1 MTIETIQA
9 LEQQLLDAMFA
20 RDVPT
25 LDALIADELVFITH
39 TGVLANKLT
48 DLDAHRSGLLKLTEL
63 AARDEQIKMYGTTA
77 VVTLRLELA
86 GTFDDVA
93 FSGDFRYTRV
103 WAQPAGRW
111 QVVSA
116 HVSQVFA

>member
-20 RDVPT
+20 SDVPT

-39 TGVLANKLT
+39 TGVLANKQT

-63 AARDEQIKMYGTTA
+63 SAGDEQIRLYGNTA

-86 GTFDDVA
+86 GTFDAVA
-93 FSGDFRYTRV
+93 FSGHFRYTRV

>member
-1 MTIETIQA
+1 MLRQA
-9 LEQQLLDAMFA
+9 LILSSHREYAQSL
-20 RDVPT
+20 
-25 LDALIADELVFITH
+25 
-39 TGVLANKLT
+39 
-48 DLDAHRSGLLKLTEL
+48 RSGLLKLTEL

>member
-20 RDVPT
+20 SDVP
-25 LDALIADELVFITH
+25 ALEALLADELVFITH
-39 TGVLANKLT
+39 TGVLANKHT
-48 DLDAHRSGLLKLTEL
+48 DLDAHRSGLLQLTEL
-63 AARDEQIKMYGTTA
+63 SSSEEQIRIYGTTA
-77 VVTLRLELA
+77 VVTLRLELE
-86 GTFDDVA
+86 GTFDGEA
-93 FSGDFRYTRV
+93 FAGNFRYTRV
-103 WAQPAGRW
+103 WAQTAGRW

>member
-1 MTIETIQA
+1 MTIASIQA

-20 RDVPT
+20 SDVAT
-25 LDALIADELVFITH
+25 LDRLLADDLVFITH
-39 TGVLANKLT
+39 TGALADKQV

-63 AARDEQIKMYGTTA
+63 SAADERVRLYGDSA
-77 VVTLRLELA
+77 IVTLRLELA
-86 GTFDDVA
+86 GTFDGEA
-93 FSGDFRYTRV
+93 FAGKFRYTRI